1 MRIADDLHL
10 TYCTNIHAGNGLD
23 VVEASVQRYGRT
35 LKSFL
40 SPDAPFGIGLR
51 LSGAESREILHGDR
65 LKAFRS
71 MLDREGLYVFTVNG
85 FPYGPFHSTRV
96 KDDVHRPDWRDQ
108 ERVRYTSRL
117 ARILALL
124 LPDGMHGGISTSPLS
139 YRPWLDSPPWKVFV
153 QHLTDVTA
161 DLVEIADQTGKIIH
175 LDIEPEPDGLLE
187 TSAELVAFFN
197 DRLLSHGAPLLA
209 RRLGTTVDE
218 AATHIRRH
226 IQACWDTCHV
236 AVMYENPREVLQR
249 YRAND
254 VAIGKIQISS
264 AVRVSLAGD
273 RNAIEAALA
282 PFVEPV
288 YLHQVIQRN
297 CDGTFTTYQDLD
309 DALGHLHDRRA
320 AEWRIHFHVPVFLD
334 RFGQIQST
342 QDTTADTLAL
352 LQPQPF
358 TQHLE
363 IETYTWEVLPAH
375 LKRPLAAS
383 IQREFEWV
391 LSATCTA
398 NPHIAY

>member
-23 VVEASVQRYGRT
+23 VVEASVRRYGRA
-35 LKSFL
+35 LKSSL
-40 SPDAPFGIGLR
+40 SPNAPFGIGLR

-71 MLDREGLYVFTVNG
+71 MLDREGLYVFTLNG
-85 FPYGPFHSTRV
+85 FPYGPFHDTRV

-108 ERVRYTSRL
+108 KRVRYTSRL

-124 LPDGMHGGISTSPLS
+124 LPDGMQGGISTSPLS
-139 YRPWLDSPPWKVFV
+139 YRPWLNSPPWKIFV
-153 QHLTDVTA
+153 RHLIDVTA
-161 DLVEIADQTGKIIH
+161 ELVEIADQTGSVIH

-187 TSAELVAFFN
+187 SSAGLVEFFN
-197 DRLLSHGAPLLA
+197 GYLLPDGAPLLA
-209 RRLGTTVDE
+209 RRLGLTVDE

-236 AVMYENPREVLQR
+236 AVMYEEPRDVLER
-249 YRAND
+249 YLAND
-254 VAIGKIQISS
+254 IGVGKMQISS
-264 AVRVSLAGD
+264 AVKVSLSGD
-273 RNAIEAALA
+273 RSTIEAALV

-297 CDGTFTTYQDLD
+297 RDGTFTAFRDLD
-309 DALGHLHDRRA
+309 DALGHLHDERA
-320 AEWRIHFHVPVFLD
+320 DEWRIHFHVPVFLE

-342 QDTTADTLAL
+342 RDTTTETLAL
-352 LQPQPF
+352 LTPQPF

-363 IETYTWEVLPAH
+363 IETYTWGVLPTH
-375 LKRPLAAS
+375 LKHPLAAS

-391 LSATCTA
+391 LSATLAA
-398 NPHIAY
+398 NP